1 MEKLDAASFDEL
13 LGNDPFV
20 RQNGRSVVFDLTG
33 VRFVAPSALVQLAAA
48 CHALARGGHKPK
60 IAIDV
65 DSVRSYVA
73 RAGFVSVIEDV
84 AEMEPF
90 MSPLLYGSRRG
101 ANPLLIEVTRI
112 KSGYELP
119 DLLDQIVWVLRN
131 RLKYKK
137 FDAFDVATAISE
149 ICQNTFDHNQYTC
162 GFLAMQ
168 VYGKGSRR
176 FLEIGIADYGD
187 GLAATLARNPRNGV
201 IQSDSAALEVATRL
215 GTSEHD
221 DPTRG
226 TGLHHLLELTYK
238 HEGSVQIRSGAAK
251 VRYRMDKRK
260 GWFFSVPLMPG
271 VQVALQLRSKVA

>member
-1 MEKLDAASFDEL
+1 MEKLDATSFDEM
-13 LGNDPFV
+13 LGNDLFTH
-20 RQNGRSVVFDLTG
+20 QNGSPVVFDLTG
-33 VRFVAPSALVQLAAA
+33 VKFVAPSALVQLAAA
-48 CHALARGGHKPK
+48 CHALARNGRKPK

-65 DSVRSYVA
+65 DAVRSYVA

-90 MSPLLYGSRRG
+90 MSPFLYGSRRG
-101 ANPLLIEVTRI
+101 ANPLLIEVTRV
-112 KSGYELP
+112 KSGNELP

-168 VYGKGSRR
+168 VYGKGSR
-176 FLEIGIADYGD
+176 
-187 GLAATLARNPRNGV
+187 
-201 IQSDSAALEVATRL
+201 
-215 GTSEHD
+215 
-221 DPTRG
+221 
-226 TGLHHLLELTYK
+226 LHHLLELTYK

-271 VQVALQLRSKVA
+271 VQVALQLRSKAA